1 MYNSGM
7 HNGLLNDLGRMV
19 SVDVECAGPN
29 PSDFALL
36 SIGACTLLPPRATFY
51 RELQPDKP
59 RSDPEAEAIHRL
71 DLRRLAREGLPPEQA
86 LGEMAD
92 WLAETIHDPRGP
104 LFLGFNAAFDW
115 MFLDDYCLH
124 YLGSN
129 PFGHSPVDIKSFIM
143 GLRRSAWEETSM
155 RRLTDVPLRHNAL
168 QDAQDQADIFLN
180 ALREA
185 GILDA

>member
-1 MYNSGM
+1 M
-7 HNGLLNDLGRMV
+7 HDGLISDLGRMV
-19 SVDVECAGPN
+19 SVDVETAGPN
-29 PSDFALL
+29 PADYALL
-36 SIGACTLLPPRATFY
+36 SIGACTLLAPRATFY
-51 RELQPDKP
+51 RELRPDKP

-86 LGEMAD
+86 LAEMAD
-92 WLAETIHDPRGP
+92 WLAEAIPDPRGP

-124 YLGSN
+124 YLGRN

-143 GLRRSAWEETSM
+143 GLRLVAWEDTSM
-155 RRLTDVPLRHNAL
+155 RRLTDIPLRHNAL
-168 QDAQDQADIFLN
+168 QDAHDQADIFLN
-180 ALREA
+180 ALRKA